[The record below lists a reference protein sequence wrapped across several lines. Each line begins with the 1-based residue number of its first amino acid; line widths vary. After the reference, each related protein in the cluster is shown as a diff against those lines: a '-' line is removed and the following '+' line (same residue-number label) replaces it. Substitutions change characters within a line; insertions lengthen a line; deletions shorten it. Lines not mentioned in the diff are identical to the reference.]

1 MVSHVHDETT
11 AGPENDEKMDD
22 DIESSA
28 AKERLERHGQILQTS
43 QAESGKRRNSATD
56 STLSNLFQCLN
67 LVKDSRYFRNEEIC
81 TKIESSLT
89 HQMPHSHKPQFP
101 REHDTLQKSVLFVSY
116 LNVDPRHHSNTVSH
130 SPQIKCLAAKS
141 TAQIAYLLSY

>member
-1 MVSHVHDETT
+1 MKLTHPTMARSDTEDIYEPNESGSKQLACLLQVNDSLLDVACDNTIHSGHFMVSHVHDETT

-28 AKERLERHGQILQTS
+28 AKERLERRGQILQTS

-67 LVKDSRYFRNEEIC
+67 LVKDSRYIQV
-81 TKIESSLT
+81 KY
-89 HQMPHSHKPQFP
+89 
-101 REHDTLQKSVLFVSY
+101 QK
-116 LNVDPRHHSNTVSH
+116 
-130 SPQIKCLAAKS
+130 
-141 TAQIAYLLSY
+141 